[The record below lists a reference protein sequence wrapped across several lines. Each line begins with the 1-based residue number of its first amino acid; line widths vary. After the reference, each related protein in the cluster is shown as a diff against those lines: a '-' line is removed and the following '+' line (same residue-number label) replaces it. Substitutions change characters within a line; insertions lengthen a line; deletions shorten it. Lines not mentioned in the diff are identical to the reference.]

1 MRKLISTRLR
11 VSNKNVTKIQER
23 VSNSGSLDLE
33 KNPNKIS
40 KAIFDV
46 LKANNLI
53 DATDDTVS
61 ILIEIKN

>member
-1 MRKLISTRLR
+1 MRKLINSRLR
-11 VSNKNVTKIQER
+11 VSNKNITKTQER
-23 VSNSGSLDLE
+23 ISNTGSLDLE

-53 DATDDTVS
+53 DTTDDTVT